1 MRGTASAIAWIIFVS
16 CLLAGCGYKTN
27 PRPAAATVPGEAGPV
42 DAFAYPDRVI
52 LRWDVPLANAD
63 GSPLKDISGF
73 KVYRAVR
80 KIGEECEKCQYERK
94 PHANV
99 DFQHPTNAEIVDGRV
114 LYTDKSVSPGN
125 VYTYSVNVYNLRG
138 REGRPSPDVTAIFS
152 EPPPGPENLYADIA
166 AGGILLE
173 WTAPSGSEKDGI
185 QGYRVY
191 RGPTGKP
198 EDMKPIGTT
207 KADEAS
213 YADKTVE
220 KEKTYYYVVRSLKMN
235 NDVSM
240 ESLPSSVVR
249 VIVPAEHTEPP
260 ANAKVGP
267 VPGGLKVEWD
277 RVVIPGKDVRY
288 FVYRSEGNKPFEKI
302 SDKPVR
308 EPSLVDNKVRKGLT
322 YRYAVTAIPGDKTE
336 YESSRTGTAAVKY

>member
-1 MRGTASAIAWIIFVS
+1 LRAAARAIVWIIFVT
-16 CLLAGCGYKTN
+16 CLFAGCGYKTN
-27 PRPAAATVPGEAGPV
+27 PRPAAATVPGEVGPV
-42 DAFAYPDRVI
+42 DAFAYPDRIV

-63 GSPLKDISGF
+63 GSVLKDISGF
-73 KVYRAVR
+73 KVYRSVR
-80 KIGEECEKCQYERK
+80 KIGEECEKCQYEKK

-99 DFQHPTNAEIVDGRV
+99 DFQHPTSAEIVDGRV

-138 REGRPSPDVTAIFS
+138 REGRASPDVTVIFS
-152 EPPPGPENLYADIA
+152 EPPPGPGNLFADIG

-173 WTAPSGSEKDGI
+173 WSSPPGNEKDGI

-198 EDMKPIGTT
+198 DDMKPIGTT
-207 KADEAS
+207 KADETS
-213 YADKTVE
+213 YTDRTVE
-220 KEKTYYYVVRSLKMN
+220 KEKTYYYVVRSLRTN

-260 ANAKVGP
+260 ANVKV
-267 VPGGLKVEWD
+267 VPAAGGLRVSWD
-277 RVVIPGKDVRY
+277 GVVIPGKEVRY
-288 FVYRSEGNKPFEKI
+288 NVYRSEGDKPFEKI
-302 SDKPVR
+302 NPDPVR
-308 EPSLVDNKVRKGLT
+308 EPVFMDRKVRKGLT
-322 YRYAVTAIPGDKTE
+322 FRYAVTAFPGDKIE
-336 YESSRTGTAAVKY
+336 YESSRTGTAAARY